1 VLSSG
6 LLILEGVIPL
16 FDVGVY
22 VVLVDIPHFNIES

>member
-6 LLILEGVIPL
+6 LLTLEGVII

-22 VVLVDIPHFNIES
+22 VVLVDIPHFNVES